1 MKKLLAL
8 ILFISSL
15 TYVQGQTTFQG
26 NHLLEIYGGGPN
38 FMKFNYFGSGSSN
51 STATAITSIPPSG
64 LRYAYMISNDV
75 SIGIDVMY
83 NSYRESYVGTDTTFV
98 DTAWVYNAVSYVDF
112 KSRLR
117 IQARF
122 NFMLPTASANLDSYI
137 GLAVGTNNRWEKRW
151 VDNNLIQDDNS
162 SELVVL
168 PVSARLC
175 YGFRYYFNY
184 NSALGAEVGVGGP
197 LLSVQYTYK
206 F

>member
-1 MKKLLAL
+1 MRKIL
-8 ILFISSL
+8 IFLFVLSIGIAK
-15 TYVQGQTTFQG
+15 GQTTFQG
-26 NHLLEIYGGGPN
+26 NHSLEIYGGGPN
-38 FMKFNYFGSGSSN
+38 FMKFDYFELGSSN
-51 STATAITSIPPSG
+51 SSATAITSIPPSG

-83 NSYRESYVGTDTTFV
+83 NSYRESYFGTDTTFV
-98 DTAWVYNAVSYVDF
+98 DTAWVYNSASYVDF

-122 NFMLPTASANLDSYI
+122 NFMLPTASPSLDSYI

-151 VDNNLIQDDNS
+151 IDNILTQDDNS
-162 SELVVL
+162 SVLVVL

-197 LLSVQYTYK
+197 LFSVQYTYK